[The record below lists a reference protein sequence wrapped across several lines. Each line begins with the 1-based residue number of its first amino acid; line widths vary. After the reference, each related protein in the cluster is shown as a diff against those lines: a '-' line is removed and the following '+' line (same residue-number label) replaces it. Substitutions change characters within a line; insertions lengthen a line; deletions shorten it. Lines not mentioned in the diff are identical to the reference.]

1 MGIVRALF
9 GFVMVLGLALSTPTL
24 AATAPLPQS
33 SLVIE
38 TASGPKTFAVEVA
51 ENDETRE
58 RGMMFRTAIAPDHG
72 MLFYFQTP
80 QVVSFWMK
88 NCLISLD
95 MIFIRKDGVIANI
108 RADAKPGDLTPL
120 WSDGPILG
128 VLEVAGGLSA
138 KLGLKAGDKVRH
150 PYFQ

>member
-1 MGIVRALF
+1 MSFARAT
-9 GFVMVLGLALSTPTL
+9 LALALLLGVVFSAPSQ

-58 RGMMFRTAIAPDHG
+58 RGMMFRTAIAPDRG

-88 NCLISLD
+88 NTLIPLD